1 MLRRR
6 TPALALAIA
15 LAAVAL
21 AACGDDSGGDESG
34 PSSDESARTTSG
46 GELVGP
52 ADEGI
57 DGVEAFRVDSNAH
70 TEENLTYDPAPP
82 TGGEHFPVPATCGFY
97 ETEAPPDELLVH
109 DLEHGAIWIAY
120 DPGLD
125 DASKSS
131 LSALVAQQAKVTA
144 TPYPD
149 LGSPIVVTAWARQLR
164 LDSVDDPRLL
174 QFIEQYRNSENAPEP
189 DAACQGIGTP
199 TVASPTA

>member
-6 TPALALAIA
+6 TPALALAIT

-34 PSSDESARTTSG
+34 PSSDESPRTTSG
-46 GELVGP
+46 GELIGP

-131 LSALVAQQAKVTA
+131 LSALVAQQAKVAA

-174 QFIEQYRNSENAPEP
+174 QFVEQYRNSENAPEP